1 MTDHF
6 ISRQEAESDLLSC
19 ATFLGESIE
28 TADGHAESML
38 AVVPRYLAK
47 GNVDLAAELAN
58 TVDDPFSRDKLLI
71 AVSIKCAEIDDDEY
85 ALQLIDALDDHG
97 LQAEGWERLGALKA
111 AMGQFDAA
119 RKIAG
124 EMEHPDYV
132 LSAIAIR
139 QFADDDPDG
148 AKSTIREIEFPAA
161 RVSAFIHTAH
171 ARIALGETEGIEDLL
186 EPAIADAA
194 EIEHD
199 EEKIR
204 AVIEIGTL
212 FSDAGQNG
220 RAIETFDKA
229 REYSEEL
236 DNIHRDAFFA
246 AVSVGFLR
254 AGSQDLADRTLDLVT
269 DKTQIASCLLGHARL
284 YWSNDAKDDAMESLE
299 EAYAMLRSQREN
311 ETRSSKDRFRLFG
324 SIATQYVLFG
334 KGERAIEIAEQ
345 IEDDNESMTALAQVA
360 ALLADSGSDELARRA
375 VNAIPED
382 ANRTFALIGMSDA
395 KAGTEQKE
403 AAVELLDEAMH
414 LAETVPQ
421 LSSRA
426 SAYNEIAARFAKLED
441 DARLET
447 AIHGSF
453 ESIAA
458 LRDDSIKAASLA
470 ELSAIAD
477 ELELAPGEN
486 EIAYLRKFV
495 ADVSK
500 N

>member
-139 QFADDDPDG
+139 QFADGDPDG

-171 ARIALGETEGIEDLL
+171 ARIAQGETEGIEDLL

-477 ELELAPGEN
+477 ELEVAPGEN